1 MTAGSAL
8 KTPTPKTTVSEYAVV
23 LRAAESLPTPQVIIG
38 GQAVSIWAERYLPG
52 EPELGKY
59 LPFTSKDLDLLGN
72 KSDLDQLARLTGY
85 VRIVAR
91 PDHWIP
97 SVGYLELPLPGGE
110 PVRVEVLKKLYGAT
124 KDEVRDAALV
134 IRHKEITLHVAHPLT
149 LLTDKTKSAVH
160 LPQDQPGEERQ
171 DVRHLQMLIFCVRG
185 FLKEQI
191 AACEAGKLSERDCL
205 DLIQATLQAATSSD
219 AEQARRKHAID
230 LIAALPVAKLADS
243 RRPRLKKFAEQQ
255 LRRWLIKNR

>member
-85 VRIVAR
+85 AKVA
-91 PDHWIP
+91 
-97 SVGYLELPLPGGE
+97 
-110 PVRVEVLKKLYGAT
+110 
-124 KDEVRDAALV
+124 
-134 IRHKEITLHVAHPLT
+134 AH
-149 LLTDKTKSAVH
+149 
-160 LPQDQPGEERQ
+160 
-171 DVRHLQMLIFCVRG
+171 
-185 FLKEQI
+185 
-191 AACEAGKLSERDCL
+191 
-205 DLIQATLQAATSSD
+205 
-219 AEQARRKHAID
+219 AE
-230 LIAALPVAKLADS
+230 
-243 RRPRLKKFAEQQ
+243 
-255 LRRWLIKNR
+255 

>member
-85 VRIVAR
+85 AKVAAR
-91 PDHWIP
+91 PDRWIP
-97 SVGYLELPLPGGE
+97 SAGYLELPRPDGK
-110 PVRVEVLKKLYGAT
+110 PVKVEVLKKLYGAT
-124 KDEVRDAALV
+124 KEEVR
-134 IRHKEITLHVAHPLT
+134 
-149 LLTDKTKSAVH
+149 
-160 LPQDQPGEERQ
+160 
-171 DVRHLQMLIFCVRG
+171 
-185 FLKEQI
+185 
-191 AACEAGKLSERDCL
+191 
-205 DLIQATLQAATSSD
+205 D

-230 LIAALPVAKLADS
+230 LIVALPVAELANS
-243 RRPRLKKFAEQQ
+243 RRLRLKKFAEQQ
-255 LRRWLIKNR
+255 LRRWLSKHR